1 MKPLIIVTGPA
12 LSLPAADID
21 TDIIYPARFLLIT
34 EREGLGKYAFYDRR
48 GDTGFPIEK
57 GAETAPPILITGPN
71 FGSGS
76 SREHAP
82 WALDGMGIRVVIAE
96 SFGEIF
102 YGNCF
107 KNGMLPIRLDAET
120 VQKLHEKANGGA
132 IVTVDL
138 KTQTI
143 TADGGDPIPFEI
155 APVHRETL
163 LNGWT
168 EVTRILQFHTH
179 DIVSYEAA
187 QRRASPWLW

>member
-1 MKPLIIVTGPA
+1 MNPLTIVTGPA

-34 EREGLGKYAFYDRR
+34 ERKGLGQYAFYDRR

-57 GAETAPPILITGPN
+57 GAETAPPILIAGPN

-82 WALDGMGIRVVIAE
+82 WALDGLGVRIVISE

-107 KNGMLPIRLDAET
+107 KNGMLPIRLDSET
-120 VQKLHEKANGGA
+120 VRQLHDKASAGA
-132 IVTVDL
+132 IFTVDL
-138 KTQTI
+138 EAQRVQV
-143 TADGGDPIPFEI
+143 DGCDPIPFEI

-168 EVTRILQFHTH
+168 EVTRILQFHSS
-179 DIVSYEAA
+179 DIASFEAA
-187 QRRASPWLW
+187 QRRSAPWLW